1 MDQII
6 AQNYWEKMVSGEPY
20 GVEKLVKLTVKAQ
33 LIKLNG
39 NKFPYFSLTG
49 NIIRQDKRYRDPY
62 LMGGCIHEEIL
73 SYFPQLAPLAAVHL
87 SGADGQPMHA
97 EANARYWAGL
107 TKYEPKGNNPSKNPT
122 ETDKNGTFNPSILA
136 EHLQTDEKTAREVR
150 KGFLAG
156 LPWDRITAELGLI
169 DLWSTQAGAARK
181 LLNDVKQV
189 ANV

>member
-6 AQNYWEKMVSGEPY
+6 AQNYWEKIISGEPY
-20 GVEKLVKLTVKAQ
+20 GVAKPVKLTVKAQ
-33 LIKLNG
+33 LIRLSRNDY
-39 NKFPYFSLTG
+39 PYFSLTG

-87 SGADGQPMHA
+87 SAADGQPMHS

-107 TKYEPKGNNPSKNPT
+107 TKYEPKGNNPSQDPT
-122 ETDKNGTFNPSILA
+122 ETDENGTFNPSILA
-136 EHLQTDEKTAREVR
+136 KHLQTDEKTAREVR
-150 KGFLAG
+150 KGFLIG
-156 LPWDRITAELGLI
+156 LSWDRITETLGLI
-169 DLWSTQAGAARK
+169 DLWSNQAGAARS
-181 LLNDVKQV
+181 LLVDTKQA